1 MGVIKIGKIKV
12 FKKMEIKRLEL
23 IVFVFVTAFLMGCN
37 SPVPEKTYEDVKSL
51 TDDIRKNIT
60 FISQKDFYEKLKS
73 DEKFNLLDCRE
84 EEEYNA
90 ACIPGAINIPRGIVE
105 FNIGHTIPKRQWPLY
120 VYSDSEEKSIL
131 VANSLKLIKYS
142 SVIVIQGNW
151 EQWKTQFPDAVQ
163 LEPNAEQIN
172 DDTTPAEE
180 EDGGCG
186 G

>member
-1 MGVIKIGKIKV
+1 MK
-12 FKKMEIKRLEL
+12 IKRLEL
-23 IVFVFVTAFLMGCN
+23 ITFFFVAALFIGCN
-37 SPVPEKTYEDVKSL
+37 SPVSDKTYADVKSL
-51 TDDIRKNIT
+51 TDDIKKNIT
-60 FISQKDFYEKLKS
+60 FISQKDFYAKLNS
-73 DEKFNLLDCRE
+73 DAKFNLLDCRE
-84 EEEYNA
+84 EKKYDS

-163 LEPNAEQIN
+163 LEPNAGQIN
-172 DDTTPAEE
+172 DDTTLAEEE